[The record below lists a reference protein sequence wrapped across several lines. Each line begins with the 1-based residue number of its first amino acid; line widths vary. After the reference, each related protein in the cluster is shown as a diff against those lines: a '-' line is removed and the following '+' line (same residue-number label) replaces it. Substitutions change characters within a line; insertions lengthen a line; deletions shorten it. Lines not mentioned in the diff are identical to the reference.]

1 MSEETKVTGLRLSAG
16 TVEVIER
23 LAKAEGVGKAELVEL
38 AVANYDREPIVLPG
52 DEPELPDDAS
62 VTVLIPKD
70 KDMLV
75 DAIGNLIASCKAY
88 IHTDDIWKGF
98 IWARHEFQTTLPE
111 FKAAEKMRAEFDARH
126 AQKASLSYTKRG
138 ESLK

>member
-1 MSEETKVTGLRLSAG
+1 MSEETKVTGLRLSGA
-16 TVEVIER
+16 TVETIER

-38 AVANYDREPIVLPG
+38 AVAHYDKEPIVTE
-52 DEPELPDDAS
+52 DAPELPDDAS
-62 VTVLIPKD
+62 VVILIPRD

-98 IWARHEFQTTLPE
+98 VWARHEFQKGLPE

-126 AQKASLSYTKRG
+126 AVRTNLTYTKRG

>member
-1 MSEETKVTGLRLSAG
+1 MAEKVQFGTTVQPETAAA
-16 TVEVIER
+16 IER
-23 LAKAEGVGKAELVEL
+23 LTKAEGCTKGELIDL
-38 AVANYDREPIVLPG
+38 AVAHYDKVPIVTE
-52 DEPELPDDAS
+52 DAPELPDDAS
-62 VTVLIPKD
+62 VVILIPRD

-126 AQKASLSYTKRG
+126 AARTNLTYTKRG